1 MTPLTTALT
10 DLLPELA
17 ASDRGATRR
26 LLAAADAGLAAVRP
40 AGLVE
45 QALIREPGGVR
56 AGGRLVK
63 CRGMA
68 VLAVGK
74 AARGM
79 AEGADRALGDVIS
92 RGLAVA
98 DQPGPVPRWAR
109 LAVGDHP
116 LPGPGSAGAGRA
128 AANLV
133 ETVQKDE
140 VLLALIS
147 GGGSALLEYPR
158 AGVGLEDIRA
168 LNRSLLRSRA
178 PIESINRLRTALSD
192 VKGGR
197 LARRCRGRI
206 ITLVISDVEGD
217 PATVSS
223 GPTVL
228 PPSPGEAGPSLE
240 SLLLE
245 YGIDRALGDLIRE
258 VAARRE
264 DAPLSRVRP
273 WGEDVT
279 AVLADGEDAGR
290 AAADFLTGA
299 GLDARLHPDRW
310 TGNTMR
316 AAEEALEATPAGQA
330 LVFRGE
336 TTLQVTGGGRGGRNQ
351 QAALAAAIRLAGTPY
366 RFLAVGTDGVDG
378 PTDAAGAVVDGA
390 TAGGAGAEAARRH
403 LERCDAYPFLEKAG
417 ALLKPGRTGANVAD
431 LWIADK
437 TGR

>member
-10 DLLPELA
+10 DLLPKLA

-26 LLAAADAGLAAVRP
+26 LLGAADAGLAAVRP

-45 QALIREPGGVR
+45 EALVREPGGVR

-63 CRGMA
+63 CRGTA

-116 LPGPGSAGAGRA
+116 LPGAGSAGAGRA
-128 AANLV
+128 AVDLV

-147 GGGSALLEYPR
+147 GGGSALLEFPR

-178 PIESINRLRTALSD
+178 PIEAINRLRTALSD

-223 GPTVL
+223 GPTIL
-228 PPSPGEAGPSLE
+228 PPPPGEAGPSLE
-240 SLLLE
+240 SLLIE

-258 VAARRE
+258 VAARQ
-264 DAPLSRVRP
+264 DAPLGRVRP

-290 AAADFLTGA
+290 AAADFLNGA

-316 AAEEALEATPAGQA
+316 AAEAALEATPAGQA
-330 LVFRGE
+330 RVFRGE

-390 TAGGAGAEAARRH
+390 TADGAGAGAARRH

>member
-1 MTPLTTALT
+1 MTPLT

-17 ASDRGATRR
+17 ASDRAGTRR

-45 QALIREPGGVR
+45 QALAREPGGVR

-63 CRGMA
+63 CRGTT

-116 LPGPGSAGAGRA
+116 LPGAGSAGAGRA
-128 AANLV
+128 AVELV
-133 ETVQKDE
+133 ETIQKDE

-147 GGGSALLEYPR
+147 GGGSALLEFPR

-168 LNRSLLRSRA
+168 LNRGLLRSRA
-178 PIESINRLRTALSD
+178 PIESINRLRTVLSD

-228 PPSPGEAGPSLE
+228 PPPPGEAGPSLE

-245 YGIDRALGDLIRE
+245 YGIDRALGELIRK
-258 VAARRE
+258 VAARE
-264 DAPLSRVRP
+264 EGTLGRVRS

-299 GLDARLHPDRW
+299 GLEAELHPDRW

-316 AAEEALEATPAGQA
+316 AAEEALEATPEGAA
-330 LVFRGE
+330 RVFRGE

-390 TAGGAGAEAARRH
+390 TAGGTGAGAARRH

-417 ALLKPGRTGANVAD
+417 ALLKPGRTGVNVAD

>member
-1 MTPLTTALT
+1 M
-10 DLLPELA
+10 
-17 ASDRGATRR
+17 
-26 LLAAADAGLAAVRP
+26 LAAADAGLAAVRP

-45 QALIREPGGVR
+45 EALAREPGGVR
-56 AGGRLVK
+56 ADGRLVK

-116 LPGPGSAGAGRA
+116 LPGAGSAGAGRA
-128 AANLV
+128 AVDLV

-168 LNRSLLRSRA
+168 LNRGLLRSRA

-228 PPSPGEAGPSLE
+228 PPPPGEAGPSLE

-245 YGIDRALGDLIRE
+245 YGIDRALGELIRK
-258 VAARRE
+258 VSARRE
-264 DAPLSRVRP
+264 DAPLGRVRS

-299 GLDARLHPDRW
+299 GLEAELHPDRW

-316 AAEEALEATPAGQA
+316 AAEAALEATPEGAA
-330 LVFRGE
+330 RVFRGE
-336 TTLQVTGGGRGGRNQ
+336 TTLRVTGGGRGGRNQ

-390 TAGGAGAEAARRH
+390 TAGGTGAGAARRH

-417 ALLKPGRTGANVAD
+417 ALLKPGRTGVNVAD

>member
-1 MTPLTTALT
+1 MTALI
-10 DLLPELA
+10 DLLPKLA
-17 ASDRGATRR
+17 ASDRGATGR

-45 QALIREPGGVR
+45 QALVREPGGVR

-168 LNRSLLRSRA
+168 LNRGLLRSRA
-178 PIESINRLRTALSD
+178 PIEAINRLRTALSD

-197 LARRCRGRI
+197 LGRRCRGRI

-228 PPSPGEAGPSLE
+228 PPPPGEAGPSLE

-245 YGIDRALGDLIRE
+245 YGIDRALDDLIRK
-258 VAARRE
+258 VAARE
-264 DAPLSRVRP
+264 DGPDGPLSRVRP